1 MCLCRMLVVV
11 HVTSGVSLL
20 KSHTLLAQMLEPHFP
35 FLISAS
41 LLPFSPLSAVESTVP
56 KLWAQ
61 LAHSLMSVQC
71 SAFDLL
77 SC

>member
-1 MCLCRMLVVV
+1 MLVAV

-20 KSHTLLAQMLEPHFP
+20 KSHTLL
-35 FLISAS
+35 S
-41 LLPFSPLSAVESTVP
+41 LLPFSPLSVVESTVP